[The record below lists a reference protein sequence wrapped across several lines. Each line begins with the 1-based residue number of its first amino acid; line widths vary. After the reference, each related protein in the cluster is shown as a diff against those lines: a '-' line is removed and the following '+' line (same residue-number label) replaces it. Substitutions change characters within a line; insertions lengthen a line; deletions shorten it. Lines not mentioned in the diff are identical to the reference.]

1 MFIYTHSTKLSTQ
14 PNHHH
19 SASKRRAA
27 FARSAVYEEFQPHHA
42 RAIDQADFLDRAPD
56 QAPRALG
63 TITTKITH
71 DTNQKSLRYWL
82 NQAGRADSEEEREA
96 ALRTAHKIARV
107 AGLKVDL
114 PRQRAAQ

>member
-1 MFIYTHSTKLSTQ
+1 MNTYTK
-14 PNHHH
+14 
-19 SASKRRAA
+19 SASGATAPDPSPSVSNRRAA
-27 FARSAVYEEFQPHHA
+27 SARDAVFAEFRPGDA
-42 RAIDQADFLDRAPD
+42 RAIDQGDFVDRAPD

-71 DTNQKSLRYWL
+71 DTDQKSLRYWL

-114 PRQRAAQ
+114 PELKAA